1 MAIVVTDNPPIEK
14 AIEAIRGL
22 EPDASNMRQI
32 RKLWRAKLAGVM
44 KREAIPAMAAVT
56 PKRTGNAARSLRV
69 KTVSSPYG
77 LEVGPGRKGFYLI
90 FHPEGEELGQR
101 YHNIVQDVY
110 NRHGQRLLDESIREV
125 YGL

>member
-22 EPDASNMRQI
+22 EPDASNVRRIRQLWR
-32 RKLWRAKLAGVM
+32 RKLALVM
-44 KREAIPAMAAVT
+44 KQQAIPAMREIT

-69 KTVSSPYG
+69 KTISQPFG
-77 LEVGPGRKGFYLI
+77 LEVGTGRKGFYLQ
-90 FHPEGEELGQR
+90 FHPDAAQLQER
-101 YHNIVQDVY
+101 YDNIVRDVY
-110 NRHGQRLLDESIREV
+110 NRHGERLLNEAIRET